1 MMKIGII
8 TDSTADLPLE
18 LAAEYG
24 IEVVPVQVAI
34 GDRHF
39 RDGVDI
45 TPDQLYQEMITG
57 PDHPTTSQPAPGV
70 FAEYYRK
77 MLQTKDA
84 ILSIHLTGK
93 LSGTVRSAEI
103 AREVF
108 PDAAIHV
115 IDSNSLTMGLGGLV
129 LETARAV
136 KRGLNLEELLDFVR
150 KLREKTSMFVFFDTL
165 EYIRRG
171 GRINRIHAFIGS
183 VLHIKPLLQLK
194 EGELHL
200 TGRTRSRREAVALL
214 IEEFKKEVNNKALA
228 LIAVIYTTTRNDAL
242 ELKKTIE
249 LIFNNVEII
258 VQQAGPAL
266 GTHAGPGAMA
276 LVAIGKE

>member
-1 MMKIGII
+1 MKIGII
-8 TDSTADLPLE
+8 TDSTADLPSE

-39 RDGVDI
+39 RDGLDI
-45 TPDQLYQEMITG
+45 TPDQLYHEMLTG

-70 FAEYYRK
+70 FVECYRK

-84 ILSIHLTGK
+84 ILSIHLNGK

-103 AREVF
+103 ARAEF
-108 PDAAIHV
+108 PDANIHV

-129 LETARAV
+129 LETARAL
-136 KRGLNLEELLDFVR
+136 KRNLNLEQLLDFVH
-150 KLREKTSMFVFFDTL
+150 KLREKSTLFVFFDTL
-165 EYIRRG
+165 EYMRRG
-171 GRINRIHAFIGS
+171 GRINRIQAFVGS
-183 VLHIKPLLQLK
+183 ILHIKPLLQLK
-194 EGELHL
+194 DGELHL
-200 TGRTRSRREAVALL
+200 TARTRSRREAIALL
-214 IEEFKKEVNNKALA
+214 IEEFKRDINNKALS
-228 LIAVIYTTTRNDAL
+228 LIAVIYTTTRDDAV
-242 ELKKTIE
+242 ELKKKVEI
-249 LIFNNVEII
+249 IFTNVEIMI
-258 VQQAGPAL
+258 QQAGPAL